1 LRTDLPLAAY
11 DGTEHFTPDHHVLLW
26 ESIPA
31 ALRTSYFTIPQIPP
45 EYLGAFRANG
55 DRGRAIDF
63 RMLPA
68 PLAHE
73 LAFCLWR
80 IIELGGLV
88 PYEPLDRLARHLA
101 AVLEAMPARERA
113 RRTSLMAAPTT
124 TWMRELLAA
133 WTRQRGHVPSAARKR
148 DLTSVLRRCYK
159 LLCFA
164 YDTRDWWEREIW
176 DLQLDPRIP
185 RREHEPGKTS
195 ALYFDRI
202 SQPWLRR
209 GLQRHLRVGME
220 TGLFGWPT
228 VRQRLASLI
237 TFSRFLAERGIDQ
250 PYLCEEPLEVR
261 PLLLD
266 YVSYIHAMRSDRG
279 ARKNRS
285 LSAHRINRLMT
296 DVEQLYM
303 FMLDHREDAAQALGD
318 ERWTRLAAVHARFY
332 RFAEKPRAPARVD
345 EAKIID
351 DASMSRI
358 MASSHLLGDPV
369 GEGGLGD
376 EQAMRILML
385 VATTGRRLSEILLL
399 DRDPLLPLHGIA
411 HVDGEDGFVAKLRY
425 QQTKIADAPDT
436 ILIDADT
443 VTVIR
448 AQQQWADR
456 EMTARGLPGLVPRYL
471 FIAKHMNRDGH
482 RPYPMQTLHG
492 RLRKF
497 VALADLRDDHG
508 RRLEISRTHNFRHTR
523 ATGLINAGVPLPVV
537 QRYFGHLS
545 PTMTMRYI
553 QISDETQ
560 QREFLR
566 FKKIT
571 ADGRELELDPSDLYQ
586 LLELDKRADRILP
599 NGWCLLPPRQVCERG
614 NACLTCDKFAT
625 DRSHLPEHEQ
635 QQDLL
640 GQLID
645 TRKRAFEA
653 RTGREMTEE
662 NIWLAERR
670 KEQQALTGIIAA
682 VSDPKAEAQAVRG
695 AGTRRQS

>member
-1 LRTDLPLAAY
+1 MRTDLPLAAF
-11 DGTEHFTPDHHVLLW
+11 DGTDHFTPDHHVLLW
-26 ESIPA
+26 ESIPPG
-31 ALRTSYFTIPQIPP
+31 LRTTYFTIRQIPP

-55 DRGRAIDF
+55 DRGRAINF
-63 RMLPA
+63 RILPE

-73 LAFCLWR
+73 LAFCVWR

-101 AVLEAMPARERA
+101 AVLEAMPAGERA
-113 RRTSLMAAPTT
+113 QRTSLMAAPAS
-124 TWMRELLAA
+124 TWIRELLAA
-133 WTRQRGHVPSAARKR
+133 WTRERGQLPSAGRRR
-148 DLTSVLRRCYK
+148 DLTWALRRCYK

-202 SQPWLRR
+202 SQRWLRR
-209 GLQRHLRVGME
+209 GLQWHLRVGME

-237 TFSRFLAERGIDQ
+237 TFSRFLAERVIDQ
-250 PYLCEEPLEVR
+250 PYLCEDPLAVR
-261 PLLLD
+261 PLMLD

-279 ARKNRS
+279 ARKSQS
-285 LSAHRINRLMT
+285 LSAHRVNRLMT

-303 FMLDHREDAAQALGD
+303 FMLDHRQDAAQALSD
-318 ERWTRLAAVHARFY
+318 ERWKRLGAVHARFY

-345 EAKIID
+345 ETKIID
-351 DASMSRI
+351 DASMSRM
-358 MASSHLLGDPV
+358 MAKIQLLGDPLE
-369 GEGGLGD
+369 EGGLGD
-376 EQAMRILML
+376 EQAMRILLL
-385 VATTGRRLSEILLL
+385 VATTGRRLSEVLLL
-399 DRDPLLPLHGIA
+399 DRDPLLPLQGISRA
-411 HVDGEDGFVAKLRY
+411 NGEEGFVAKLRY
-425 QQTKIADAPDT
+425 QQTKIQDAPDT

-443 VTVIR
+443 VAVIR
-448 AQQQWADR
+448 AQQEWADR
-456 EMTARGLPGLVPRYL
+456 EMAARGLPGLVPRYL
-471 FIAKHMNRDGH
+471 FIAKRMNRDAH

-497 VALADLRDDHG
+497 VELADLRDDHG
-508 RRLEISRTHNFRHTR
+508 RQLEISRTHNFRHTR

-545 PTMTMRYI
+545 PTMTMRYV
-553 QISDETQ
+553 QISDRTQ

-571 ADGRELELDPSDLYQ
+571 TDGRELELDPADLYQ

-625 DRSHLPEHEQ
+625 DRSYLSEHEQ
-635 QQDLL
+635 QLDLL
-640 GQLID
+640 GQLIQ
-645 TRKRAFEA
+645 TRKQAFQV
-653 RTGREMTEE
+653 RTGREMTDE
-662 NIWLAERR
+662 NVWLAERR
-670 KEQQALTGIIAA
+670 KEQQALTNIITI
-682 VSDPKAEAQAVRG
+682 VSKPEAEDQAIRG
-695 AGTRRQS
+695 AGTRGHG